1 MGIFYAGI
9 GGRKIVYKT
18 IKSEARDEFEEKK
31 STFIGYAKRVET
43 EEEAK
48 EFINKIKSVNR
59 EARHNVYA
67 YIIGENKG
75 IQRYSDDGEPQGTG
89 GIPVLEVIKKNQLTD
104 TVIVVTRY
112 FGGVLLG
119 AGGLTRAY
127 TKGASIAVKAG
138 GVVDKVHAHELN
150 VKVDYD
156 LLGKLQYVAEQKLWF
171 VKDIKYGE
179 NVTITFI
186 CEDCESIEEE
196 IIDISRGKASII
208 KEKAKIYFKEENNYY
223 ENQ

>member
-1 MGIFYAGI
+1 M
-9 GGRKIVYKT
+9 YKT
-18 IKSEARDEFEEKK
+18 IKREARDEFEEKK
-31 STFIGYAKRVET
+31 STFIGYVKRVET

-48 EFINKIKSVNR
+48 EFINKIKIENR

-89 GIPVLEVIKKNQLTD
+89 GIPVLEVIKKNELTD
-104 TVIVVTRY
+104 TVVVVTRY

-138 GVVDKVHAHELN
+138 GVVNKVYAHKIH
-150 VKVDYD
+150 VKIDYD
-156 LLGKLQYVAEQKLWF
+156 LLGKLQYTAEQNLWF
-171 VKDIKYGE
+171 VKDIEYGE

-186 CEDCESIEEE
+186 SEDCEGMVEK
-196 IIDISRGKASII
+196 IIDISRGKASIT
-208 KEKAKIYFKEENNYY
+208 KEEAEIFFKEENNYY
-223 ENQ
+223 ENV